1 MPAVRDHDLA
11 QQTQHNIMSIS
22 KFLSLAAS
30 LAILGGPALWAADFH
45 RAHKFETF
53 AVGQWTGADKAGI
66 LRFGNDFGGGL
77 GLGYNLTDHFNVNT
91 DVVFSRV
98 KLERGSA
105 NVTTDANHIAAHVN
119 LDAYLLQGPITPF
132 LTGGLGVDSFDGSSG
147 TLKISKSELSYKV
160 GAGLRWDLNSTI
172 FAKAMYRIAW
182 ADIQNSE
189 RFHTISL
196 MLGLKF

>member
-1 MPAVRDHDLA
+1 MAWLSKPTDPR
-11 QQTQHNIMSIS
+11 IMNLT

-30 LAILGGPALWAADFH
+30 LLLLGGPAVSAADFH

-53 AVGQWTGADKAGI
+53 AVGQWTGSDKAGI

-77 GLGYNLTDHFNVNT
+77 GLGYNLTDHLNVNT

-98 KLERGSA
+98 SLERGSA
-105 NVTTDANHIAAHVN
+105 TVKTDANHIAAHVN
-119 LDAYLLQGPITPF
+119 LDAYLLQGPIAPF

-160 GAGLRWDLNSTI
+160 GAGLRWDINSTF

-189 RFHTISL
+189 RFHTVSL
-196 MLGLKF
+196 MLGIKF

>member
-1 MPAVRDHDLA
+1 MNP
-11 QQTQHNIMSIS
+11 S

-30 LAILGGPALWAADFH
+30 LVIFGGPSLVAEDFH

-53 AVGQWTGADKAGI
+53 AVGQWSGADKSGI

-98 KLERGSA
+98 NLA
-105 NVTTDANHIAAHVN
+105 NSTATFRTDANHIAAHVN
-119 LDAYLLQGPITPF
+119 LEAYLFQGPLTPF
-132 LTGGLGVDSFDGSSG
+132 LTGGLGVDSFDGSSS
-147 TLKISKSELSYKV
+147 TLRISKSELSYKV

-189 RFHTISL
+189 RFHTISV
-196 MLGLKF
+196 MLGIKF